1 MKKLIALMLLVS
13 MLAVPALSLAQQ
25 VETYHYELDD
35 IGVSMDAPIGWYT
48 ATTATADNCSL
59 AAAYQMTGAEI
70 KAMLNE
76 MSAGFYAVCDGY
88 GITHLVVLCVPGVPG
103 MAGVDM
109 RKDNLKMDSFM
120 KGFLTNYSDVSD
132 SGVYKTDASTYA
144 YVHYKQPDGAG
155 GTIDTAQFVTYF
167 DGKVYIVQM
176 MSYLGVEL
184 NDISIGLGKQVVDSI
199 EYK

>member
-25 VETYHYELDD
+25 VDTYHYELDD

-48 ATTATADNCSL
+48 ATTANAGNCSL

-70 KAMLNE
+70 RAMLNE
-76 MSAGFYAVCDGY
+76 MGAGFYAVCDDY
-88 GITHLVVLCVPGVPG
+88 GITHLVVLCVPG

-144 YVHYKQPDGAG
+144 YVHFKQPDGAG
-155 GTIDTAQFVTYF
+155 GTIDTAQFVTNF
-167 DGKVYIVQM
+167 DGKLYIVQM